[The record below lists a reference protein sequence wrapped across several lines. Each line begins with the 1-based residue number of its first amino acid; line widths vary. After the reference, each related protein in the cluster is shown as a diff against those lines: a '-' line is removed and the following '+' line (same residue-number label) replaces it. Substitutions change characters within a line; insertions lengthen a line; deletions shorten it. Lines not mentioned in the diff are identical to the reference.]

1 MKRKIFGLILIYF
14 SVFVLIYG
22 VVILNPF
29 YTDWIVAKMEPT
41 MVKILEC
48 YASYPEMLRDVPG
61 NHLDFLAFLN
71 SSAGIIYSDMN
82 AFPFKSGI
90 LFVDYIPI
98 LSIFAKILKMI
109 FMKGAGFV
117 DFQYMGIVG
126 AFNFILIGLFSFLII
141 KKITKC
147 GYFNALLGSLF
158 FVISPVLLERFPV
171 HFALSSQWLVLAAFL
186 PFLYYREFSEK
197 KKYLILYWLV
207 LGFLDAG
214 TQVYFLPTT
223 GFIVIAFMFYDYFM
237 SGDKKTLW
245 GYLPALGLG
254 AFLVYLIAG
263 GLGAQ
268 VSAET
273 DLHWFSLYAFNLNSF
288 YNPTISENF
297 FYSTLLPFLNG
308 RFLVKDVCN
317 WEGFSYLGAG
327 ILLPLL
333 PIVFYLLVN
342 LPRKSFREKHSEF
355 LSKYKIAIFVGA
367 IFFVVTM
374 IYACSYEIYFNQRL
388 VVNIELPVF
397 VQKIL
402 SIFRA
407 PGRVIWAD
415 FYLIYFFVICFII
428 KNFKAFFVSLMLGV
442 LIVVQAVDLSV
453 FFRIY
458 HGLYAH
464 KMVYESPLKNEKWD
478 NLKDSKKYLFI
489 SDIERLKPYH
499 YRDVFYWALKNN
511 FKINALINSRIPKD
525 ESLVL
530 YDRMHEPTDDDLFV
544 FLPCQKSMVGENSNL
559 SNCYFLDGFIVCVKS
574 DIPAL
579 RQYKIDVEK

>member
-1 MKRKIFGLILIYF
+1 
-14 SVFVLIYG
+14 
-22 VVILNPF
+22 
-29 YTDWIVAKMEPT
+29 
-41 MVKILEC
+41 
-48 YASYPEMLRDVPG
+48 
-61 NHLDFLAFLN
+61 
-71 SSAGIIYSDMN
+71 
-82 AFPFKSGI
+82 
-90 LFVDYIPI
+90 
-98 LSIFAKILKMI
+98 
-109 FMKGAGFV
+109 
-117 DFQYMGIVG
+117 
-126 AFNFILIGLFSFLII
+126 
-141 KKITKC
+141 
-147 GYFNALLGSLF
+147 
-158 FVISPVLLERFPV
+158 
-171 HFALSSQWLVLAAFL
+171 
-186 PFLYYREFSEK
+186 
-197 KKYLILYWLV
+197 
-207 LGFLDAG
+207 
-214 TQVYFLPTT
+214 
-223 GFIVIAFMFYDYFM
+223 
-237 SGDKKTLW
+237 
-245 GYLPALGLG
+245 
-254 AFLVYLIAG
+254 
-263 GLGAQ
+263 
-268 VSAET
+268 
-273 DLHWFSLYAFNLNSF
+273 
-288 YNPTISENF
+288 
-297 FYSTLLPFLNG
+297 
-308 RFLVKDVCN
+308 
-317 WEGFSYLGAG
+317 
-327 ILLPLL
+327 
-333 PIVFYLLVN
+333 
-342 LPRKSFREKHSEF
+342 
-355 LSKYKIAIFVGA
+355 
-367 IFFVVTM
+367 M

-579 RQYKIDVEK
+579 RQYKIDVKK